1 MKTPDYW
8 IKREQ
13 AWQAQQI
20 KDDTKRMNQ
29 IRDKLFESQ
38 EAIQKEINA
47 NWQNFA
53 NGQGVSIS
61 EAKKRADE
69 MDVKAFA
76 NKAKKYVEEKD
87 FSHQANQVLKL
98 YNLTMRVNRLEL
110 LKANIGLELIAVFDD
125 LDKYFSKSL
134 TGAALTEFERQS
146 GILGLSVPK
155 NGYNSL
161 VESVL
166 NGSYK
171 VEGFASFS
179 DKLWQYQFE
188 LKADIE
194 KLLIRSVTGGIN
206 PKALAPQLKR
216 LMTEQGKLNATYNA
230 QRLLVSET
238 TRIQT
243 AIQEESYK
251 KADIEEY
258 EYIAEPSACPI
269 CGALNGKIFKVK
281 DMSPGI
287 NAPNMHP
294 FCRCSTAP
302 HVDDKAFWDDRLKE
316 QSNKNSDNNI
326 PVSLKGLN
334 DDYLNEK
341 REESRLK
348 AGRVNAKKYDAQSE
362 SFAKL
367 TNEASMR
374 MRISD
379 IGFRRA
385 IESGNLKSSHEL
397 GDDFAKGRIRIEKT
411 LFNLPENIKRS
422 EMPKYGYLSD
432 SDDLFEKKA
441 RHSVLGYGDITIE
454 FDDSVR
460 KRTTYTVND
469 SLVNKRGLITS
480 ATPVGTKPTYNGI
493 KEKAIGEI
501 NSISEF
507 LNSNKKTNRY
517 IEAQYH
523 GDLTFKNDVK
533 RIIVPDKSYLDKF
546 SKEFE
551 QLKNMGIEVL
561 VTPK

>member
-53 NGQGVSIS
+53 NGQGISIS
-61 EAKKRADE
+61 EAMKRADE
-69 MDVKAFA
+69 MDVKGFE

-87 FSHQANQVLKL
+87 FSPQANQSLKL

-110 LKANIGLELIAVFDD
+110 LKSNIGLELISVFDD
-125 LDKYFSKSL
+125 LDKYFSKNL
-134 TGAALTEFERQS
+134 TGAALTEFERQA

-155 NGYNSL
+155 KGYNSL

-216 LMTEQGKLNATYNA
+216 LMTEKGKLNATYNA

-302 HVDDKAFWDDRLKE
+302 HVDDKGLWDDLLDRKVISQDE
-316 QSNKNSDNNI
+316 YKQAF
-326 PVSLKGLN
+326 
-334 DDYLNEK
+334 DD
-341 REESRLK
+341 R
-348 AGRVNAKKYDAQSE
+348 A
-362 SFAKL
+362 
-367 TNEASMR
+367 EA
-374 MRISD
+374 D
-379 IGFRRA
+379 KA
-385 IESGNLKSSHEL
+385 IEEL
-397 GDDFAKGRIRIEKT
+397 R
-411 LFNLPENIKRS
+411 
-422 EMPKYGYLSD
+422 
-432 SDDLFEKKA
+432 
-441 RHSVLGYGDITIE
+441 
-454 FDDSVR
+454 
-460 KRTTYTVND
+460 
-469 SLVNKRGLITS
+469 NKR
-480 ATPVGTKPTYNGI
+480 
-493 KEKAIGEI
+493 
-501 NSISEF
+501 
-507 LNSNKKTNRY
+507 
-517 IEAQYH
+517 
-523 GDLTFKNDVK
+523 KN
-533 RIIVPDKSYLDKF
+533 
-546 SKEFE
+546 
-551 QLKNMGIEVL
+551 N
-561 VTPK
+561 

>member
-1 MKTPDYW
+1 MDEKQQALKNFKKALKAGMPDSEKDLANLSNDLASFYRKYLKDLKVQLKTWLELYDQMSFSEQLQVERLLNVANVINNLIGEPGINVRQS
-8 IKREQ
+8 IKAHIVKQGTDAYNSVWYELEQSNNILLDFDVLDPHYLETIMEQPVAGKRLSKRLGDNVNQLAKASNNAISRGFMQGKAYADIARDISTETQASYKRAVRIARTESGRVSSISTQKGYKEATGKGIGLKKMWLATLDGHTREDHQ
-13 AWQAQQI
+13 HV
-20 KDDTKRMNQ
+20 DGQ
-29 IRDKLFESQ
+29 IREVDKMFQVGGYDALGPHQVGVPSED
-38 EAIQKEINA
+38 INCRCTTRPIVHGIMPTVRR
-47 NWQNFA
+47 NNITGKVGEWK
-53 NGQGVSIS
+53 SY
-61 EAKKRADE
+61 D
-69 MDVKAFA
+69 DW
-76 NKAKKYVEEKD
+76 
-87 FSHQANQVLKL
+87 LK
-98 YNLTMRVNRLEL
+98 
-110 LKANIGLELIAVFDD
+110 
-125 LDKYFSKSL
+125 
-134 TGAALTEFERQS
+134 
-146 GILGLSVPK
+146 
-155 NGYNSL
+155 
-161 VESVL
+161 
-166 NGSYK
+166 
-171 VEGFASFS
+171 
-179 DKLWQYQFE
+179 
-188 LKADIE
+188 
-194 KLLIRSVTGGIN
+194 
-206 PKALAPQLKR
+206 
-216 LMTEQGKLNATYNA
+216 EQGK
-230 QRLLVSET
+230 
-238 TRIQT
+238 
-243 AIQEESYK
+243 
-251 KADIEEY
+251 
-258 EYIAEPSACPI
+258 
-269 CGALNGKIFKVK
+269 
-281 DMSPGI
+281 
-287 NAPNMHP
+287 
-294 FCRCSTAP
+294 
-302 HVDDKAFWDDRLKE
+302 
-316 QSNKNSDNNI
+316 KNSGKNI

-385 IESGNLKSSHEL
+385 VESGNLKSCHEF
-397 GDDFAKGRIRIEKT
+397 GDGFAKGRIRIEKT

-441 RHSVLGYGDITIE
+441 SHSVLGYGDITIE
-454 FDDSVR
+454 LDDSVR
-460 KRTTYTVND
+460 KRTTYTIND

-561 VTPK
+561 VAPK

>member
-1 MKTPDYW
+1 
-8 IKREQ
+8 
-13 AWQAQQI
+13 
-20 KDDTKRMNQ
+20 MN
-29 IRDKLFESQ
+29 IESPVDEKKLHKFYENISKSVN
-38 EAIQKEINA
+38 QKIED
-47 NWQNFA
+47 W
-53 NGQGVSIS
+53 
-61 EAKKRADE
+61 
-69 MDVKAFA
+69 
-76 NKAKKYVEEKD
+76 
-87 FSHQANQVLKL
+87 
-98 YNLTMRVNRLEL
+98 LEHY
-110 LKANIGLELIAVFDD
+110 GD
-125 LDKYFSKSL
+125 LSFSKRI
-134 TGAALTEFERQS
+134 EFERLLNVSNEIRQ
-146 GILGLSVPK
+146 ILGEPSINIAETIKNHVLTEGA
-155 NGYNSL
+155 NGYNSVYYSL
-161 VESVL
+161 ETGYNLDL
-166 NGSYK
+166 NFHSLDNKFLTELMNSPVAGSTLSKRLYKYRNELASKISDAIARGMSFGYGYDRMALEISTITEANYRQALRIARTEGGRVRSITTQKGYEEVKEKGVDLKKQWMATNDGRTRTDHSLLNGQIQEVDEDFKIGSYK
-171 VEGFASFS
+171 AQGPRMFGVAEEDINCRCTTVTVVNGIAPKLNREGENF
-179 DKLWQYQFE
+179 YQKKYDDW
-188 LKADIE
+188 LK
-194 KLLIRSVTGGIN
+194 
-206 PKALAPQLKR
+206 
-216 LMTEQGKLNATYNA
+216 EQGK
-230 QRLLVSET
+230 
-238 TRIQT
+238 
-243 AIQEESYK
+243 
-251 KADIEEY
+251 
-258 EYIAEPSACPI
+258 
-269 CGALNGKIFKVK
+269 
-281 DMSPGI
+281 
-287 NAPNMHP
+287 
-294 FCRCSTAP
+294 
-302 HVDDKAFWDDRLKE
+302 
-316 QSNKNSDNNI
+316 KNSGKNI

-385 IESGNLKSSHEL
+385 VESGNLKSCHEF

-441 RHSVLGYGDITIE
+441 SHSVLGYGDITIE
-454 FDDSVR
+454 LDDSVR
-460 KRTTYTVND
+460 KRTTYTIND

-533 RIIVPDKSYLDKF
+533 RIIVPDNSYLDKF

-561 VTPK
+561 VAPK

>member
-1 MKTPDYW
+1 MNSSDYW
-8 IKREQ
+8 RKREEK
-13 AWQAQQI
+13 WQEEQI
-20 KDDTKRMNQ
+20 KDDTKRMKQ
-29 IRDKLFESQ
+29 IMDKLFEAQ

-53 NGQGVSIS
+53 NGQGISIS
-61 EAKKRADE
+61 EATKRADK

-110 LKANIGLELIAVFDD
+110 LKANIGLELISVFDD
-125 LDKYFSKSL
+125 LDKYFSKNL
-134 TGAALTEFERQS
+134 TSAALTEFERQA

-155 NGYNSL
+155 KGYNSL

-269 CGALNGKIFKVK
+269 CGALNGKIFKLK

-302 HVDDKAFWDDRLKE
+302 HVDDKAFWDARLKE
-316 QSNKNSDNNI
+316 QGKENSGKNI

-348 AGRVNAKKYDAQSE
+348 AGRVNAKKYDAQSD

-385 IESGNLKSSHEL
+385 VESGNLKSSHEL
-397 GDDFAKGRIRIEKT
+397 GDGFDKGRIRIEKT

-432 SDDLFEKKA
+432 PDDLFEKKA
-441 RHSVLGYGDITIE
+441 SHSVLGYGGITIE
-454 FDDSVR
+454 LDDSVR
-460 KRTTYTVND
+460 KRTTYTIND

-480 ATPVGTKPTYNGI
+480 ATPAGTKPTYNGI

-533 RIIVPDKSYLDKF
+533 RIIVPDKGYLDKF

-561 VTPK
+561 VAPK

>member
-8 IKREQ
+8 IKREK
-13 AWQAQQI
+13 AWQSQQI
-20 KDDTKRMNQ
+20 KDDTKRMKQ
-29 IRDKLFESQ
+29 IMDKLFEAQ

-53 NGQGVSIS
+53 NSQGISIS
-61 EAKKRADE
+61 EAMKRADK

-125 LDKYFSKSL
+125 LDKYFSKNL
-134 TGAALTEFERQS
+134 TGAALTEFERQA

-155 NGYNSL
+155 KGYNSL

-171 VEGFASFS
+171 AEGFASFS

-206 PKALAPQLKR
+206 PKALGPQLKR

-238 TRIQT
+238 TRVQT

-251 KADIEEY
+251 KADIESY

-269 CGALNGKIFKVK
+269 CGALNGKIFKLK

-302 HVDDKAFWDDRLKE
+302 HVDDKNFWDDLLDRKVISQDE
-316 QSNKNSDNNI
+316 YKQAF
-326 PVSLKGLN
+326 
-334 DDYLNEK
+334 DD
-341 REESRLK
+341 R
-348 AGRVNAKKYDAQSE
+348 
-362 SFAKL
+362 
-367 TNEASMR
+367 TEA
-374 MRISD
+374 D
-379 IGFRRA
+379 KA
-385 IESGNLKSSHEL
+385 IEEL
-397 GDDFAKGRIRIEKT
+397 R
-411 LFNLPENIKRS
+411 
-422 EMPKYGYLSD
+422 
-432 SDDLFEKKA
+432 
-441 RHSVLGYGDITIE
+441 
-454 FDDSVR
+454 R
-460 KRTTYTVND
+460 KR
-469 SLVNKRGLITS
+469 
-480 ATPVGTKPTYNGI
+480 
-493 KEKAIGEI
+493 
-501 NSISEF
+501 
-507 LNSNKKTNRY
+507 
-517 IEAQYH
+517 
-523 GDLTFKNDVK
+523 KN
-533 RIIVPDKSYLDKF
+533 
-546 SKEFE
+546 
-551 QLKNMGIEVL
+551 N
-561 VTPK
+561 

>member
-8 IKREQ
+8 IEREK

-20 KDDTKRMNQ
+20 KDDTKRMKQ
-29 IRDKLFESQ
+29 IMDKLFESQ

-47 NWQNFA
+47 NWQNFS
-53 NGQGVSIS
+53 NGQGISIS
-61 EAKKRADE
+61 EAMKRADN

-87 FSHQANQVLKL
+87 FSNQANQMLKL

-110 LKANIGLELIAVFDD
+110 LKANIGLELISAFDD
-125 LDKYFSKSL
+125 LDKYFSNTLNS
-134 TGAALTEFERQS
+134 AAINEFERQA

-155 NGYNSL
+155 GGYTSL
-161 VESVL
+161 IESVL

-269 CGALNGKIFKVK
+269 CGALNGKIFKLK

-302 HVDDKAFWDDRLKE
+302 HVDDKGLWDDLLDRKVISQDE
-316 QSNKNSDNNI
+316 YKQAI
-326 PVSLKGLN
+326 
-334 DDYLNEK
+334 DD
-341 REESRLK
+341 R
-348 AGRVNAKKYDAQSE
+348 A
-362 SFAKL
+362 
-367 TNEASMR
+367 EA
-374 MRISD
+374 D
-379 IGFRRA
+379 KA
-385 IESGNLKSSHEL
+385 IEEL
-397 GDDFAKGRIRIEKT
+397 R
-411 LFNLPENIKRS
+411 
-422 EMPKYGYLSD
+422 
-432 SDDLFEKKA
+432 
-441 RHSVLGYGDITIE
+441 
-454 FDDSVR
+454 
-460 KRTTYTVND
+460 
-469 SLVNKRGLITS
+469 NKR
-480 ATPVGTKPTYNGI
+480 
-493 KEKAIGEI
+493 
-501 NSISEF
+501 
-507 LNSNKKTNRY
+507 
-517 IEAQYH
+517 
-523 GDLTFKNDVK
+523 KN
-533 RIIVPDKSYLDKF
+533 
-546 SKEFE
+546 
-551 QLKNMGIEVL
+551 N
-561 VTPK
+561 

>member
-8 IKREQ
+8 KEREK
-13 AWQAQQI
+13 AWQEQQI
-20 KDDTKRMNQ
+20 KDDTKRMKQ
-29 IRDKLFESQ
+29 IMNKLFDAQ

-53 NGQGVSIS
+53 NGQGISIS
-61 EAKKRADE
+61 EAMKRADK

-110 LKANIGLELIAVFDD
+110 LKANIGLELISVFDD
-125 LDKYFSKSL
+125 LDKYFSKNL
-134 TGAALTEFERQS
+134 TGAALTEFERQA
-146 GILGLSVPK
+146 GILGLSGPK
-155 NGYNSL
+155 KGYNNL
-161 VESVL
+161 VETVI

-238 TRIQT
+238 TRVQT

-251 KADIEEY
+251 KANIDSY
-258 EYIAEPSACPI
+258 EYIAEPNACPI

-302 HVDDKAFWDDRLKE
+302 HVDDKGFWDDRLKE
-316 QSNKNSDNNI
+316 QDKKNSDKNI

-348 AGRVNAKKYDAQSE
+348 AGRVNAKKYDAQSD

-385 IESGNLKSSHEL
+385 VESGNLKSSHEL
-397 GDDFAKGRIRIEKT
+397 GDDFDKGRIRIEKT

-432 SDDLFEKKA
+432 PGDLFEKKA
-441 RHSVLGYGDITIE
+441 SHSVLGYGDITIE
-454 FDDSVR
+454 LDDSVR
-460 KRTTYTVND
+460 KRTTYTIND

-480 ATPVGTKPTYNGI
+480 ATPAGTKPTYNGI

-501 NSISEF
+501 NNISEF

>member
-13 AWQAQQI
+13 AWQAEQI
-20 KDDTKRMNQ
+20 KDDTKRMKQ
-29 IRDKLFESQ
+29 IMNKLFEAQ

-53 NGQGVSIS
+53 NGQGISIS
-61 EAKKRADE
+61 EAMKRADK

-125 LDKYFSKSL
+125 LDKYFSQNL
-134 TGAALTEFERQS
+134 TGAALTEFERQA

-230 QRLLVSET
+230 QRLLITET

-251 KADIEEY
+251 KADIDSY

-302 HVDDKAFWDDRLKE
+302 HVDDKGFWDDRLKE
-316 QSNKNSDNNI
+316 QGEKNSGENI

-385 IESGNLKSSHEL
+385 VESGNLKSCHEF

-411 LFNLPENIKRS
+411 LFNLPENIKRN

-441 RHSVLGYGDITIE
+441 SHSVLGYGDITIE
-454 FDDSVR
+454 LDDSVR
-460 KRTTYTVND
+460 KRTTYTIND